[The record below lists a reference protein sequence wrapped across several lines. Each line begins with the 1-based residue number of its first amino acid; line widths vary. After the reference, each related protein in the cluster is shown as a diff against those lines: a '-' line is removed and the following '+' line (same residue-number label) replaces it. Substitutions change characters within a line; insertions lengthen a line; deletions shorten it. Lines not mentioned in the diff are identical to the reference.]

1 MVTSTQPPTVLLTAE
16 AMATC
21 DRRATDELGIPP
33 AVLIESAA
41 WACVE
46 ELLERWPGRLG
57 SGVAIACGP
66 GNNGADGLAIARRL
80 HILGVPVEVVLLTK
94 GEHLQGAAALQARLA
109 AAVGVTVREADKAQ
123 PLAFATRGWPQRGVV
138 VDAIFGIG
146 LSREVEGV
154 HAAAVRAIAAS
165 HAAGAK
171 VLSVD
176 IPSGVHGTT
185 GQVMGVAVGAD
196 VCVTFAAM
204 KTGHFTAPGRDLRGT
219 LVVAD
224 IGVPVETSWLSK
236 GQTLELLSPE
246 VLRKAVSPGPLA
258 AHKGTF
264 GHVLVVAG
272 GPGKYG
278 AAKLCAEAV
287 LRAGAGLVT
296 LAVPDSVARDE
307 LAGLAHEVMVHSV
320 PGEPSGAFGRG
331 SAPKLLEALEGK
343 TALAVGPGIGVH
355 PDTIQVARRLYREA
369 AVPAVFDADGLN
381 ALALGG
387 VPSGAAEG
395 PRVITPHPG
404 EAGRLASIPTAA
416 VQISRLE
423 IARALAGSLSAVVAL
438 KGSSTIVAEP
448 GGGAALNPTGNPGM
462 ATAGTGD
469 VLTGVVAGLL
479 ARGRAPFEATRA
491 AVVWHGMAGDLAA
504 EAVGLP
510 SITAGDVLAHLG
522 PAWRAAGERR
532 FLPRCSFRPDRRG

>member
-1 MVTSTQPPTVLLTAE
+1 LSAQPPKVLLTAE
-16 AMATC
+16 AMAAL
-21 DRRATDELGIPP
+21 DRRTIDELGVPG
-33 AVLIESAA
+33 AVLMESAA

-46 ELLERWPGRLG
+46 EILERWPEQLGR
-57 SGVAIACGP
+57 GVAIACGP

-80 HILGVPVEVVLLTK
+80 HVLGVSVEAVLLTE
-94 GEHLQGAAALQARLA
+94 GDSLSGDAALQARLA
-109 AAVGVTVREADKAQ
+109 TALGVSVREAPEPQ
-123 PLAFATRGWPQRGVV
+123 PLAFAARSWPQRGVV
-138 VDAIFGIG
+138 VDAIFGTG
-146 LSREVEGV
+146 LAREVKGV
-154 HAAAVRAIAAS
+154 HRAAVEAIRGAR
-165 HAAGAK
+165 AAGAR

-185 GQVMGVAVGAD
+185 GQVMGTAVEAD
-196 VCVTFAAM
+196 LCVTFAAM
-204 KTGHFTAPGRDLRGT
+204 KTGHFTAPGRDLRGA

-224 IGVPVETSWLSK
+224 IGIPVDTSVLDDT
-236 GQTLELLSPE
+236 QMLELLSPE
-246 VLRKAVSPGPLA
+246 VLREAVPPGPLA

-307 LAGLAHEVMVHSV
+307 LTGLAHEVMVHRV
-320 PGEPSGAFGRG
+320 PGEPSGAFGKG

-343 TALAVGPGIGVH
+343 GALAVGPGLGTH
-355 PDTIQVARRLYREA
+355 PDTIHVARRLYKEA
-369 AVPAVFDADGLN
+369 SVPAVFDADGLN

-387 VPSGAAEG
+387 VPSGGPAG

-404 EAGRLASIPTAA
+404 EAGRLASTPTAA
-416 VQISRLE
+416 VQSSRLE
-423 IARALAGSLSAVVAL
+423 IARALAGRLSAVVAL
-438 KGSSTIVAEP
+438 KGSSTVVAEP
-448 GGGAALNPTGNPGM
+448 GGAAGLNPTGNPGM

-469 VLTGVVAGLL
+469 VLTGGGAGRL
-479 ARGRAPFEATRA
+479 ARGGPAPTATRA

-532 FLPRCSFRPDRRG
+532 FLPRCTFRPDRRG

>member
-1 MVTSTQPPTVLLTAE
+1 MRLSAQPPKVLLTAE
-16 AMATC
+16 AMASL
-21 DRRATDELGIPP
+21 DRHTIDVLGVPG
-33 AVLIESAA
+33 AVLMESAA

-46 ELLERWPGRLG
+46 EILERWSEHLGR
-57 SGVAIACGP
+57 GVAVACGP

-80 HILGVPVEVVLLTK
+80 HILGVPVEAVLLAR
-94 GEHLQGAAALQARLA
+94 GDDLEGDAALQARLA
-109 AAVGVTVREADKAQ
+109 ASLGVAVREAPDPQ
-123 PLAFATRGWPQRGVV
+123 PLGFAARSWPERGVL
-138 VDAIFGIG
+138 VDAIFGTG
-146 LSREVEGV
+146 LAREVKGV
-154 HAAAVRAIAAS
+154 HRAAVDAIHQAR
-165 HAAGAK
+165 AAGAR

-185 GQVMGVAVGAD
+185 GQVMGTAVEAD
-196 VCVTFAAM
+196 LCVTFAAM

-224 IGVPVETSWLSK
+224 IGIPVDIDRLDDS
-236 GQTLELLSPE
+236 QMLELLSPE
-246 VLRKAVSPGPLA
+246 VLRQAVPPGPLA

-264 GHVLVVAG
+264 GHALVVAG

-278 AAKLCAEAV
+278 AAKLCSEAV

-296 LAVPDSVARDE
+296 LAVPDSVGRDE
-307 LAGLAHEVMVHSV
+307 LAGLAHEVMIHRV
-320 PGEPSGAFGRG
+320 PGEPSGAFGKG
-331 SAPKLLEALEGK
+331 SAPELLQALQGK
-343 TALAVGPGIGVH
+343 TALAVGPGLGTH
-355 PDTIQVARRLYREA
+355 RETIHVARRLFKEA

-387 VPSGAAEG
+387 VPSGPPAG

-404 EAGRLASIPTAA
+404 EAGRLASMPTAA
-416 VQISRLE
+416 VQSSRLE
-423 IARALAGSLSAVVAL
+423 IARALVHKLSAVVAL
-438 KGSSTIVAEP
+438 KGSSTVVAEP
-448 GGGAALNPTGNPGM
+448 GGAAGLNPTGNPGM

-479 ARGRAPFEATRA
+479 ARGVDPGTATRA

-522 PAWRAAGERR
+522 RAWRVAGERR
-532 FLPRCSFRPDRRG
+532 FLPRCAFRPDRRG